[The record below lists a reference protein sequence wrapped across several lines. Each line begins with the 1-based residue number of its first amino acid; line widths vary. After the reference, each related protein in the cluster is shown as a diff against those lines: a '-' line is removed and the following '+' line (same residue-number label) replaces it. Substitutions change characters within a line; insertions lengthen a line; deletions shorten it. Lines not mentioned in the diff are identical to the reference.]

1 MNKHNTLK
9 HMQNSDVY
17 NSNQKK
23 EKEEKK
29 EENIQLIFSVSD
41 LTCISGW

>member
-1 MNKHNTLK
+1 MNRFHFLK
-9 HMQNSDVY
+9 HMQDFNAL

-29 EENIQLIFSVSD
+29 EKKYSV
-41 LTCISGW
+41 